1 MISTRPAPSI
11 ALTLALALA
20 PASVWAQTGH
30 PPGSSPYRDIVPNK
44 TVTLFGGYMFGTGGT
59 IGVAPHDGSFGGI
72 RFDVRVS
79 SPISLA
85 LSFQYGGMQRNYV
98 DLADTAGGFI
108 KGPIAQ
114 DVFMAEIGGQ
124 FNVTGK
130 KSWHRLAPFMGVTL
144 GIASANTSSV
154 DHSGFKF
161 GTRFEISPQWGTRIV
176 LSNRIILR
184 AEMRWIFWGV
194 NYRSDVQD
202 PVSRVP
208 VLCDPGEFRMDLQY
222 GALARHR
229 VRLLIRRIR
238 RLRRLRR

>member
-1 MISTRPAPSI
+1 MIATRPASTM
-11 ALTLALALA
+11 TLALALA
-20 PASVWAQTGH
+20 LAAGPAWAQTGH
-30 PPGSSPYRDIVPNK
+30 PPGSSPYRDVVPNK

-161 GTRFEISPQWGTRIV
+161 GTRFEISPQWGTRIA

-194 NYRSDVQD
+194 NYGVTYRI
-202 PVSRVP
+202 PY
-208 VLCDPGEFRMDLQY
+208 PGYPYYVTRENSQWTSNT
-222 GALARHR
+222 ALS
-229 VRLLIRRIR
+229 LGIGFGF
-238 RLRRLRR
+238 

>member
-1 MISTRPAPSI
+1 MISTRPTARL

-20 PASVWAQTGH
+20 PAAVRAQTGH
-30 PPGSSPYRDIVPNK
+30 PPGNSPYRDIVPAK
-44 TVTLFGGYMFGTGGT
+44 TVTLFGGYMFGTGGSL
-59 IGVAPHDGSFGGI
+59 GVAPHDGTFGGI

-108 KGPIAQ
+108 KGPLAQ

-130 KSWHRLAPFMGVTL
+130 KSWHRLAPFAGVTL

-154 DHSGFKF
+154 DHSGFNF
-161 GTRFEISPQWGTRIV
+161 GTRFEISPQWGTRIA
-176 LSNRIILR
+176 LSNRLILR

-194 NYRSDVQD
+194 SYGVTYRI
-202 PVSRVP
+202 PY
-208 VLCDPGEFRMDLQY
+208 PGYPYYVTRTNSEWTSNT
-222 GALARHR
+222 ALSLG
-229 VRLLIRRIR
+229 VGFGF
-238 RLRRLRR
+238 

>member
-1 MISTRPAPSI
+1 MISTRPA
-11 ALTLALALA
+11 ACVVLTFALALA
-20 PASVWAQTGH
+20 PAMVWAQTGH
-30 PPGSSPYRDIVPNK
+30 PPGDSPYHDIVPAK

-59 IGVAPHDGSFGGI
+59 IGVAPHDGTFGGI
-72 RFDVRVS
+72 RFDIRVS

-85 LSFQYGGMQRNYV
+85 LSAQYGGMQRDYV

-130 KSWHRLAPFMGVTL
+130 KSWHRLAPFAGVTL

-161 GTRFEISPQWGTRIV
+161 GTRFEISPQWGTRIA

-194 NYRSDVQD
+194 NYGVTYRI
-202 PVSRVP
+202 PY
-208 VLCDPGEFRMDLQY
+208 PGYPYYVTRTNSEWTSNT
-222 GALARHR
+222 ALS
-229 VRLLIRRIR
+229 LGIGFGF
-238 RLRRLRR
+238 